1 MTHKY
6 VKWHDPEYVEKKQ
19 KKTNKQ
25 TNIIDRYHWF
35 LETEDIAVILYF
47 YTYSHTKGTYR
58 NNRYFHFIV
67 QFAE

>member
-19 KKTNKQ
+19 KKKNKQ

-35 LETEDIAVILYF
+35 LETEDMAVILYC
-47 YTYSHTKGTYR
+47 YT
-58 NNRYFHFIV
+58 
-67 QFAE
+67 

>member
-19 KKTNKQ
+19 KKKTNKQ

-35 LETEDIAVILYF
+35 LETEDMAVILYC

-58 NNRYFHFIV
+58 K
-67 QFAE
+67 